1 MSGFLKGNSGNS
13 ILLALVKLFTTI
25 SGILSTMIISH
36 ALSLQLYGTYSQ
48 TALIVTTATNLS
60 ALGLVD
66 AINYFYNRSVDVHEQ
81 RRYVNTVFG
90 LQCIFGIVAA
100 TLILLFSSNIVHYFN
115 NTMLQGLFWLMAFR
129 PLFANLNV
137 SLQYLQ
143 VSIGRAKS
151 VAIRNA
157 GFATLRLIVF
167 AITAFGF
174 QDIRIIL
181 IAFLV
186 FEFFITLYFGYSFV
200 KTKFVLNPILIDWSK
215 IKEIMAYSIP
225 MGVYVMTNS
234 LSRDIDKM
242 LIGGWCTTDQ
252 YAIYTNCAALLP
264 FDIISAS
271 FLTILIPILTRYF
284 GTKEYNKGRILF
296 KNYLKIGYYTSFVF
310 TFACMILSKE
320 MISFLYGNKYLS
332 GRVVFILYVVVDM
345 VKFANMSIV
354 LSACGRTKTL
364 MICSV
369 GSLAANY
376 ILNIVFYN
384 IFGFYGPAIAT
395 VVVTVILTIVLAEM
409 SSKALQTSIVKI
421 IDWSDML
428 IFILQLVSVGVICML
443 LRNILV
449 RISLNSFVILII
461 IGLLYMGAMFGIN
474 MKKIKRVM
482 KEINTLK

>member
-1 MSGFLKGNSGNS
+1 
-13 ILLALVKLFTTI
+13 
-25 SGILSTMIISH
+25 
-36 ALSLQLYGTYSQ
+36 
-48 TALIVTTATNLS
+48 
-60 ALGLVD
+60 
-66 AINYFYNRSVDVHEQ
+66 
-81 RRYVNTVFG
+81 
-90 LQCIFGIVAA
+90 
-100 TLILLFSSNIVHYFN
+100 
-115 NTMLQGLFWLMAFR
+115 
-129 PLFANLNV
+129 
-137 SLQYLQ
+137 
-143 VSIGRAKS
+143 
-151 VAIRNA
+151 
-157 GFATLRLIVF
+157 
-167 AITAFGF
+167 
-174 QDIRIIL
+174 
-181 IAFLV
+181 
-186 FEFFITLYFGYSFV
+186 
-200 KTKFVLNPILIDWSK
+200 
-215 IKEIMAYSIP
+215 
-225 MGVYVMTNS
+225 
-234 LSRDIDKM
+234 
-242 LIGGWCTTDQ
+242 
-252 YAIYTNCAALLP
+252 
-264 FDIISAS
+264 
-271 FLTILIPILTRYF
+271 
-284 GTKEYNKGRILF
+284 
-296 KNYLKIGYYTSFVF
+296 
-310 TFACMILSKE
+310 MILSKE